1 MGGPL
6 ASYGNKDILGQS
18 YGNKGEKNPPQAE
31 NVEILS
37 GGAVD
42 SIQNILFLVLFFE
55 LRNTFSTKEIMLSSV
70 KNLKIFRLRRALLP
84 LDAAGHSCGTPCQIP
99 VSTHYNVMA

>member
-1 MGGPL
+1 M
-6 ASYGNKDILGQS
+6 
-18 YGNKGEKNPPQAE
+18 
-31 NVEILS
+31 ILS

-42 SIQNILFLVLFFE
+42 SLQNITFLVLFFE

-84 LDAAGHSCGTPCQIP
+84 LEPPGTVAARLVRFESQLITMSWPDSP
-99 VSTHYNVMA
+99 S